1 MLESWNMSTC
11 NSTLGSCSILCE
23 STASIPERILVNL
36 RVTIALLF
44 VSITAQVVTK
54 DPPGVFFGWVCA
66 ARDSKLA
73 PRSIKNFPL
82 TWYPVLEMGQFFILR
97 SRLQQEYNSVLVN
110 ALNRIFKSNLSLN
123 AFKWLLTKVESFCA
137 FEILYPVLETRLKWI
152 PRSKP
157 GAGSRVLHNKMAAN
171 ILLATRRL

>member
-11 NSTLGSCSILCE
+11 NSTFGSCSILCE

-73 PRSIKNFPL
+73 PRSIKNFPS
-82 TWYPVLEMGQFFILR
+82 TWYPGLEMGQFFILR

-123 AFKWLLTKVESFCA
+123 NFKWLLTKLELSHVRNI
-137 FEILYPVLETRLKWI
+137 ILRSRKRLWNEVMYGSI
-152 PRSKP
+152 PPPP
-157 GAGSRVLHNKMAAN
+157 GKGHCGVLHVYEV
-171 ILLATRRL
+171 IFVC